1 MTNMKRKSLL
11 YGASA
16 VFFLLLPFV
25 VRDNY
30 NMHLIIMSMIF
41 IELALGLNLI
51 VGYVGQLSLGH
62 AAFFGLGAYTSAL
75 CNLKLGIPFW
85 EGMFLAGGMAALTG
99 FLLGYVTLRVRGH
112 CFVLITIAFAEILK
126 LIHFNWVDLTHGQMG
141 LSDIV
146 PPAIRIPGLID
157 VAFSTKT
164 QYYYLALVLVAITV
178 HVNSRLVHSRLGRAF
193 IGIRENETLAESVGI
208 NAFKYSMV
216 AFIVGAF
223 FAGIAGSYYAHY
235 ITFISPDLFSFSVTT
250 TMIVMLVMG
259 GKGTV
264 AGPIVG
270 AVIFTVLPEYLRVA
284 EKLRLPIFGLI
295 LLVGIMYMPQGLIKV
310 WDNILNRLRTR
321 NHVGLT

>member
-1 MTNMKRKSLL
+1 MTRKSLL
-11 YGASA
+11 YAA
-16 VFFLLLPFV
+16 FAAFLLGLPFIIQ
-25 VRDNY
+25 DNY

-41 IELALGLNLI
+41 IELASGLNLI

-75 CNLKLGIPFW
+75 CNLRLGIPFW
-85 EGMFLAGGMAALTG
+85 EGMFLAGGMAALIG

-112 CFVLITIAFAEILK
+112 CFVLITIAFAEIFK
-126 LIHFNWVDLTHGQMG
+126 LIHFNWVGLTHGQMG
-141 LSDIV
+141 LSDIAA
-146 PPAIRIPGLID
+146 PTIRVPGLID
-157 VAFSTKT
+157 TVFSTKAH
-164 QYYYLALVLVAITV
+164 YYYLALLLVVITV
-178 HVNSRLVHSRLGRAF
+178 YVNNRLVHSRLGRAF
-193 IGIRENETLAESVGI
+193 IGIRENEMLAESVGI

-223 FAGIAGSYYAHY
+223 FAGFAGSYYV
-235 ITFISPDLFSFSVTT
+235 TFISPDLFSFSVTT

-310 WDNILNRLRTR
+310 WDDLLKRLRTR
-321 NHVGLT
+321 NHAVLT

>member
-1 MTNMKRKSLL
+1 MNRNRRILL
-11 YGASA
+11 SGGFAA
-16 VFFLLLPFV
+16 FLLLLPWII
-25 VRDNY
+25 RDNY

-41 IELALGLNLI
+41 IELAAGLNLI

-62 AAFFGLGAYTSAL
+62 AAFFGIGAYTSAL
-75 CNLKLGIPFW
+75 FNLNLGVPFW
-85 EGMFLAGGMAALTG
+85 EGMILAGGMAALIG

-112 CFVLITIAFAEILK
+112 CFVLITIAFAEIFK
-126 LIHFNWVDLTHGQMG
+126 LIHFNWVELTHGQMG
-141 LSDIV
+141 LSDIH
-146 PPAIRIPGLID
+146 PPAIQIPGL
-157 VAFSTKT
+157 VEMVFSTKA
-164 QYYYLALVLVAITV
+164 QYYYLALVLVAVTIYA
-178 HVNSRLVHSRLGRAF
+178 NSRLVHSRLGRAF
-193 IGIRENETLAESVGI
+193 VGIRENEMLAESVGI

-216 AFIVGAF
+216 AFVVGAF

-270 AVIFTVLPEYLRVA
+270 AVIFTILPEYLRIA

-295 LLVGIMYMPQGLIKV
+295 LLIGIMYMPQGLIKV
-310 WDNILNRLRTR
+310 WENFLFKLRAR
-321 NHVGLT
+321 GHGDLT

>member
-1 MTNMKRKSLL
+1 M
-11 YGASA
+11 
-16 VFFLLLPFV
+16 
-25 VRDNY
+25 
-30 NMHLIIMSMIF
+30 
-41 IELALGLNLI
+41 
-51 VGYVGQLSLGH
+51 
-62 AAFFGLGAYTSAL
+62 
-75 CNLKLGIPFW
+75 
-85 EGMFLAGGMAALTG
+85 
-99 FLLGYVTLRVRGH
+99 TLRVRGH
-112 CFVLITIAFAEILK
+112 CFVLITIAFAEIFK

-157 VAFSTKT
+157 LAFSTKT
-164 QYYYLALVLVAITV
+164 QYYYLALVLVVITV
-178 HVNSRLVHSRLGRAF
+178 YVNNRLVHSRLGRAF
-193 IGIRENETLAESVGI
+193 IGIRENEMLAESVGI

-295 LLVGIMYMPQGLIKV
+295 LLIGIMYMPQGLIKV
-310 WDNILNRLRTR
+310 WDDLLKRLRTR

>member
-1 MTNMKRKSLL
+1 MKRNLL
-11 YGASA
+11 LAGLT
-16 VFFLLLPFV
+16 VFFLALPLI

-41 IELALGLNLI
+41 IELAAGLNLI

-62 AAFFGLGAYTSAL
+62 AAFFGIGAYTSAL
-75 CNLKLGIPFW
+75 LNLNLGVPFW
-85 EGMFLAGGMAALTG
+85 EGMVLGGAIAALIG

-112 CFVLITIAFAEILK
+112 CFVLITIAFAEIFK

-141 LSDIV
+141 LSDIH
-146 PPAIRIPGLID
+146 PPAIRIPGLLD
-157 VAFSTKT
+157 LSFSTKVP
-164 QYYYLALVLVAITV
+164 YYYLALVLVAITIYV
-178 HVNSRLVHSRLGRAF
+178 TGRLVHSRLGRAF
-193 IGIRENETLAESVGI
+193 VGIRENEMLAESVGI

-216 AFIVGAF
+216 AFVVGAF
-223 FAGIAGSYYAHY
+223 FAGIAGSFYAHY

-270 AVIFTVLPEYLRVA
+270 AVIFTILPEYLRIA

-310 WDNILNRLRTR
+310 WENFLIRVRTR
-321 NHVGLT
+321 GHGKLT